1 MKSSN
6 RRQAMCVIALILGLF
21 AVGCQT
27 VESGFYDPDGLIVP
41 EVSIPSIPV
50 KNESNVRL
58 PESIK
63 AYPIGRYQ
71 DPSDPRIMHERHVI
85 YRREFDSDWRLSAN
99 SGRQILIGPTMTDA
113 PLDQNPALLEKELAI
128 EVQRQRELSA
138 KQEETNEFLS
148 QQNAALSQVILLMN
162 ERLKMLEKSN
172 GGASNVDMS
181 LSDLDPTTLNEKV
194 IYEN

>member
-1 MKSSN
+1 MKSRK
-6 RRQAMCVIALILGLF
+6 RRWVMRAIALMLGVL
-21 AVGCQT
+21 AGGCQT
-27 VESGFYDPDGLIVP
+27 MESGFYDPDGLIVP

-50 KNESNVRL
+50 KNEANVRL
-58 PESIK
+58 PEAIR
-63 AYPIGRYQ
+63 AYSIGRYQ

-85 YRREFDSDWRLSAN
+85 YRRESDSDWRLSAN
-99 SGRQILIGPTMTDA
+99 SGRQILVGPTMTDA

-138 KQEETNEFLS
+138 KQEETNEFLA

-162 ERLKMLEKSN
+162 ERLKMLETSN
-172 GGASNVDMS
+172 GGASNVDIS
-181 LSDLDPTTLNEKV
+181 LSELDSKTQNEKV